1 MRGCWFSF
9 DSRTISESA
18 SYARKKE
25 ITDEWRGKKEK
36 DDQGCAGGL
45 SATKGYEEESVIPN
59 DQRAADSALMSSHN
73 DKWYRGPRLSLTAFI
88 HQSE

>member
-1 MRGCWFSF
+1 M
-9 DSRTISESA
+9 
-18 SYARKKE
+18 KKKG
-25 ITDEWRGKKEK
+25 GK
-36 DDQGCAGGL
+36 GWSGLRRGL